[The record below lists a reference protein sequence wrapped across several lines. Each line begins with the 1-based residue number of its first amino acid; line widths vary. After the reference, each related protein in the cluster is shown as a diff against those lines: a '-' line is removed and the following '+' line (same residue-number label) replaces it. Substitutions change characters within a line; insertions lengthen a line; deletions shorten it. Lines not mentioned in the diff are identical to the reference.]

1 MVEEYAYK
9 EEVSAFVEDDFEPLF
24 VLDENFNNDQEEVV
38 SITLDEST
46 SNEFEDIDWSTVS
59 TETLTENDSEE
70 PAVIEEPLISFES
83 EEISFSANFMPQ
95 EELDAMVILEN
106 IAELGDSRELD
117 LLQNIKEENSSVLV
131 KERAEE
137 LIQKFLYQSPRPT
150 ELFSAD
156 NDLSESV
163 FTEIYNLADKETK
176 LMLLSE
182 IKSIGDEKEIQFLE
196 SVIKSESK
204 SLAKAAKDALEN
216 IKSQLSLEIDVTP
229 KEINNDTIFD
239 VDFEL
244 ELSESIK
251 RNIASNDN
259 GSTLFDQLCSMSNS
273 LYKKKNG

>member
-1 MVEEYAYK
+1 M
-9 EEVSAFVEDDFEPLF
+9 
-24 VLDENFNNDQEEVV
+24 
-38 SITLDEST
+38 DEST

-117 LLQNIKEENSSVLV
+117 LLQNIAEENSSVLV
-131 KERAEE
+131 KERANE

-182 IKSIGDEKEIQFLE
+182 IKSIGDEKEIQLLE